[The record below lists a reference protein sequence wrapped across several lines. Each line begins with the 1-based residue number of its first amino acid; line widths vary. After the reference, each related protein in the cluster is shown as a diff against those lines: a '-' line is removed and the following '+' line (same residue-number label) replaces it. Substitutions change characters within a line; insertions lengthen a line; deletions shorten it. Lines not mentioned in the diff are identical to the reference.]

1 MEVGVALKLEQ
12 IDRSKV
18 KRAIKALEEAIF
30 KFQQHGFY
38 DEDWIEEMKLAAID
52 LEDLLE

>member
-1 MEVGVALKLEQ
+1 MKLEQ

-18 KRAIKALEEAIF
+18 KRAIKALEEEIF

-38 DEDWIEEMKLAAID
+38 DEDWIEEIKLAAVD